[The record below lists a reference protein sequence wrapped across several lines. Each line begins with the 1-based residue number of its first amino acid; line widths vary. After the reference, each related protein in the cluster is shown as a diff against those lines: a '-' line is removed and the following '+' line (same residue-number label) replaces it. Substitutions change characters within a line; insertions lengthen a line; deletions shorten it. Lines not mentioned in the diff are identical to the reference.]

1 MKKVKIALG
10 KSSTARLLAK
20 SKDINAAMTGN
31 ANFPVPPFKDTDV
44 KAQIDKYEAAMTAA
58 ADRSRVALAKLKV
71 EKKKLADMLRKNGEY
86 VNTTAEGSVD
96 ILLTS
101 GYDLYKTP
109 EKHDLPGPIST
120 IEATYTNLPGS
131 IDLKW
136 KRSTHARYY
145 KVFVSNDNG
154 ASWNLL
160 NTVFSR
166 KLMVDALV
174 SGKKYQ
180 FKVIPVNQEGEG
192 PVSDIA
198 SQIAA

>member
-10 KSSTARLLAK
+10 KLSTARLLAK

-31 ANFPVPPFKDTDV
+31 ANFATPPFTAVQVKD
-44 KAQIDKYEAAMTAA
+44 QIDKYEAAMTAA
-58 ADRSRVALAKLKV
+58 ADRSRVALAKQKN
-71 EKKKLADMLRKNGEY
+71 EKKKLDDMLRKNGEY
-86 VNTTAEGSVD
+86 VNTIAEGNAET
-96 ILLTS
+96 LLTS

-109 EKHDLPGPIST
+109 EKHDLPRSIT
-120 IEATYTNLPGS
+120 NIEAEFTNIPHT
-131 IDLKW
+131 IALKW
-136 KRSTHARYY
+136 KRSLHARFYR
-145 KVFVSNDNG
+145 VFVSDDNG
-154 ASWNLL
+154 ATWNLL

-166 KLMVDALV
+166 KVMVNALT